1 MTQRKNET
9 KPVELKR
16 FDRYHEAAI
25 WLDGEKVTVLT
36 ERMLQEH
43 AYEAFTEKYLD
54 AYVSGDLRYD
64 IGIPD
69 WFFTDGIGY
78 LLQSDGKWYACV
90 NTEKM
95 YLDLCPQ
102 VKAISDAV
110 VKELYERLEIDKIRK
125 FAYTVIKDFTGIA
138 EMLDENNYDYPP
150 LTREENKTWVMDGLM
165 EYDKDNGIYDDIPDN
180 LIDTLEY
187 AKTVRAWW
195 VYNYGGELF
204 GDIPENNPGGTEK

>member
-1 MTQRKNET
+1 MYKSNET
-9 KPVELKR
+9 NPVELKR

-25 WLDGEKVTVLT
+25 WLCDKEVLVLT

-54 AYVSGDLRYD
+54 AYLSGDLRYD

-69 WFFTDGIGY
+69 GFFTDGIEY

-90 NTEKM
+90 CTEKM
-95 YLDLCPQ
+95 YLELCPQ

-110 VKELYERLEIDKIRK
+110 VKELYERLKIDKIRK
-125 FAYTVIKDFTGIA
+125 FAYTVIKDLTDIA
-138 EMLDENNYDYPP
+138 ETLNEDSYDYPP
-150 LTREENKTWVMDGLM
+150 LTRAEIKTWVMDGLM
-165 EYDKDNGIYDDIPDN
+165 DYDKDNGIYDDIPDN
-180 LIDTLEY
+180 LIGTLES

-195 VYNYGGELF
+195 IYEHGGELF
-204 GDIPENNPGGTEK
+204 GGIPENNPGGTEK